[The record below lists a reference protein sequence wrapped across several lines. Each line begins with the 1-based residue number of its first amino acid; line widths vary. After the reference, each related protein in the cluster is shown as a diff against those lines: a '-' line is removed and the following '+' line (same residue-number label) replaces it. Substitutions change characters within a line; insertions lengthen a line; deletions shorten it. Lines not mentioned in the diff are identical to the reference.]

1 MSVLILG
8 ATSRVANRV
17 ARCYAE
23 AGHPVYLAEPDL
35 AEAERIAADIAIRT
49 GAETL
54 AGAFDALDFD
64 AHPAFVDAVEE
75 ALGPIEVALVAFG
88 LMGDQED
95 SEQDFAKAHRVI
107 DVNYTGAA
115 SICEAIARRMSERGE
130 GSIIGIS
137 SVAGDRGRRSNYF
150 YGSAKGAF
158 RLYLQGLRAR
168 MHPLGVHV
176 MTVRLGFVDTRMT
189 FGMKTGI
196 PIASPEAVARAL
208 YRAQQQ
214 GVDTLYYPPF
224 WAGIMGIIKA
234 IPESVFKR
242 LSL

>member
-17 ARCYAE
+17 ARRYAE
-23 AGHPVYLAEPDL
+23 AGHAVYLAEPDL
-35 AEAERIAADIAIRT
+35 AEAERVAADLAIRT
-49 GAETL
+49 GVQTR
-54 AGAFDALDFD
+54 AGAFDATDFD

-75 ALGPIEVALVAFG
+75 ALGPLEVALVAFG
-88 LMGDQED
+88 LMGDQAA
-95 SEQDFAKAHRVI
+95 SEQDFAEAHRVI

-115 SICEAIARRMSERGE
+115 SICEAIARKMGERGE

-158 RLYLQGLRAR
+158 RLYLQGLRGR
-168 MHPLGVHV
+168 MHKHNVHV

-196 PIASPEAVARAL
+196 PVASPEAVARAL
-208 YRAQQQ
+208 YRAQQRKI
-214 GVDTLYYPPF
+214 DSLYYPPF
-224 WAGIMGIIKA
+224 WACIMGIIKA

-242 LSL
+242 LSF